1 MAFSNP
7 LAFTRSPVTIIT
19 TAIYI
24 ALIAILIII
33 QVDLPSTPSSPTP
46 VPGVN
51 LTEAWQDLQLLTS
64 QYHPYNSHRNDFVH
78 DWLISRIQAILK
90 KNNASKKSAYL
101 FDDQV
106 SNLTSSTASTK
117 SLKRG
122 AISVY
127 FEGTNI
133 ITYIRGTEDD
143 KDEWWEDE
151 DGKPSQ
157 RHGVMV
163 NAHYDS
169 VSTGYGSTD
178 DGVGVV
184 SVLQLIEHFTTA
196 GHQPRNGLVLL
207 LNNGEEDF
215 LNGARAFGQ
224 HPMSKFVNTF
234 LNLEGAG
241 AGGRAA
247 LFRSTD
253 EEVTWAYAKS
263 PYPFGT
269 VVSGDAFERGLV
281 RSQTDYVIFN
291 GAFGYRGLDVAFI
304 GPRARYHT
312 DQDDSRHTGQKA
324 LWHMLSAAIAT
335 TQELTGR
342 HVITPDTDSHGSI
355 WFDVLGRAFVIL
367 QSHTFFALAVALLVV
382 GPVVLLLTLAALSR
396 ADKLYLFSGSY
407 NVHSAEGDTPM
418 PLHGWKGCFRFP
430 FIMLFSSAGPVAL
443 AYLLF
448 KENEEIVHS
457 SPWSVWAMMVSA
469 FIFIAWFF
477 ARFADYLRPSA
488 LTRAYSLGW
497 MSFAW
502 WLFLI
507 VAVVHE
513 QQFHM
518 SGGYFALFFSAS
530 AFLATWLGYLEL
542 FSLPKKKKFC
552 REKVYGD
559 AASVSSR
566 QASRPGSSRGAEPA
580 HDDTEENEEDVTE
593 RSSLLR
599 SGGRSA
605 RAYKTQS
612 RTEDDAG
619 SVSGIKEK
627 LLAKHDEQ
635 EWSLSMWDWIW
646 TLQILIIVPINVVL
660 LGQLGFEVVDALHQT
675 GQDGSSVFIV
685 YLGIA
690 VITILMFSPA
700 VPFLHR
706 FSWPIPIFLLTVLVG
721 TLIYNLLAFPFSPE
735 NRLKLYFQQE
745 IDLQHGNNTVS
756 LLGLPPFVEMA
767 ISSIPSAAGQAVNC
781 ASVENRQ
788 ICSWTGPTPQ
798 VNGVNGYNY
807 TKKPYRSWMSYN
819 ASIIA
824 ESKTTSKARINITGK
839 NTRAC
844 KLLFDS
850 PVSGIH
856 VHGQAPEDRRLPAVP
871 EGGSSEVRLWS
882 RTWDRQWTVDIEW
895 DSKSYGR
902 SLSGKAIC
910 EWSDIN
916 QKGTIPA
923 FDEVEHYVPT
933 WVAITKA
940 ADGLVEGS
948 RTFNITA

>member
-1 MAFSNP
+1 MALSNP

-19 TAIYI
+19 TAIYV
-24 ALIAILIII
+24 ALIAILIVV

-46 VPGVN
+46 IAGIN
-51 LTEAWQDLQLLTS
+51 LTEAWQDLQLLTAE
-64 QYHPYNSHRNDFVH
+64 YHPYNSHRNDFVH
-78 DWLISRIQAILK
+78 DWLVHRIEEILT
-90 KNNASKKSAYL
+90 KNNASEKAAYV
-101 FDDQV
+101 FDDQL
-106 SNLTSSTASTK
+106 SNLTSSTSSAK
-117 SLKRG
+117 ALHKG

-127 FEGTNI
+127 FESTNI

-143 KDEWWEDE
+143 KSEWWNEE
-151 DGKPSQ
+151 DGKPSE

-169 VSTGYGSTD
+169 VSTGYGATD
-178 DGVGVV
+178 DGVGVI
-184 SVLQLIEHFTTA
+184 SILQLIQHYTTA

-215 LNGARAFGQ
+215 LNGARVFGQ

-253 EEVTWAYAKS
+253 EEVTKAYAAS
-263 PYPFGT
+263 PHPFGT
-269 VVSGDAFERGLV
+269 VISGDAFEKGLV

-312 DQDDSRHTGQKA
+312 NQDDSRHTGQKS
-324 LWHMLSAAIAT
+324 LWFMLESSIAT
-335 TQELTGR
+335 TQKLTGR
-342 HVITPDTDSHGSI
+342 AVIKPSTDSHRAI
-355 WFDVLGRAFVIL
+355 WFDILGLAFAVL
-367 QSHTFFALAVALLVV
+367 QSHTFFALSIALLVI
-382 GPVVLLLTLAALSR
+382 GPILLFLTLAILSR
-396 ADKLYLFSGSY
+396 ADKLYLFSGSR
-407 NVHSAEGDTPM
+407 NVHTSENDSPVA
-418 PLHGWKGCFRFP
+418 LQGWRGCFRFP
-430 FIMLFSSAGPVAL
+430 FIMLFSSAGPIAL

-457 SPWSVWAMMVSA
+457 SQWSVWAMMVSA
-469 FIFIAWFF
+469 FVFIAWFF
-477 ARFADYLRPSA
+477 SRFADYVRPSA
-488 LTRAYSLGW
+488 LIRAYSFGW
-497 MSFAW
+497 ICLAW
-502 WLFLI
+502 WLFLV
-507 VAVVHE
+507 VALVHE
-513 QQFHM
+513 ESYHL
-518 SGGYFALFFSAS
+518 SGGYFALFFSAT
-530 AFLATWLGYLEL
+530 AFFATWLSYLEL
-542 FSLPKKKKFC
+542 FSLPSKKKFC
-552 REKVYGD
+552 RDKVYGED
-559 AASVSSR
+559 APSISSR
-566 QASRPGSSRGAEPA
+566 QPSRPGSSRRV
-580 HDDTEENEEDVTE
+580 EENNSDEEEDATE
-593 RSSLLR
+593 QSSLLR

-627 LLAKHDEQ
+627 LMAKHDEQ
-635 EWSLSMWDWIW
+635 EWSASMWDWIW
-646 TLQILIIVPINVVL
+646 VLQILVIVPINVIL
-660 LGQLGFEVVDALHQT
+660 LGQLGFYLVEALHQT
-675 GQDGSSVFIV
+675 GQDGSSAFIV

-690 VITILMFSPA
+690 IVTILMFSPM
-700 VPFLHR
+700 VPFIHR
-706 FSWPIPIFLLTVLVG
+706 FSWQIPIFLFFVLIG
-721 TLIYNLLAFPFSPE
+721 TLAYNLLAFPFSSQ

-745 IDLQHGNNTVS
+745 LDLDNGNNTVS
-756 LLGLPPFVEMA
+756 LLGLPPFVQMA
-767 ISSIPSAAGQAVNC
+767 ISDIPSAAGQSLHC
-781 ASVENRQ
+781 APVENRER
-788 ICSWTGPTPQ
+788 CSWTGPTPQ

-807 TKKPYRSWMSYN
+807 TRKPYRGWLNYN
-819 ASIIA
+819 ASIITD
-824 ESKTTSKARINITGK
+824 SKSSTKARINIAGK

-844 KLLFDS
+844 KLTFDS

-856 VHGQAPEDRRLPAVP
+856 VHDQAPEDKRLPAVP
-871 EGGSSEVRLWS
+871 EGGSSELRLWS

-895 DSKSYGR
+895 DSKQYGK

-910 EWSDIN
+910 LWSDVN
-916 QKGTIPA
+916 QKGIIPA

-948 RTFNITA
+948 KSFNITL